1 MKLAKCVPKHT
12 DLFRPMSV
20 LLLECQWYQLLVHA
34 ASGIASQGVCG
45 VAAFLP
51 LAKPGAGMQRVLRRH
66 PVIHSLALPG
76 SGIMCR
82 GLSICACFRMRGKL
96 CVRACLEAHPQR
108 YAVGGPLPVPRGRG
122 LGAVGMVA

>member
-1 MKLAKCVPKHT
+1 MKLAKCVPRDT
-12 DLFRPMSV
+12 DVFRPMSV
-20 LLLECQWYQLLVHA
+20 LLLECQLYQLLVHA
-34 ASGIASQGVCG
+34 ASGIASRGVCG

-51 LAKPGAGMQRVLRRH
+51 LAKPGAD
-66 PVIHSLALPG
+66 AA
-76 SGIMCR
+76 SGC
-82 GLSICACFRMRGKL
+82 GGKL